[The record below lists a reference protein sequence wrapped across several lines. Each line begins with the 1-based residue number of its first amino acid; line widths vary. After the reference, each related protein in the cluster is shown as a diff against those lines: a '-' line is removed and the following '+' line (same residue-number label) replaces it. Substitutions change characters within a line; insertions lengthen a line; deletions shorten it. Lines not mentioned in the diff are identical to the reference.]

1 MENKNITTNLLIKQM
16 NQSNA
21 IAYNENYIAESSDY
35 NFKILEV
42 AYTNTAKQYA
52 AIKMDIKNN
61 NCTTENCYYENLK
74 LKQLQEAPQVS
85 INFIQNI
92 LAELS
97 TTETPNY
104 DVNNDYR
111 YLVANSIFTS
121 KPGFSLSDGYEL
133 NLYLNDDGSQTLFFN
148 GPMFLEQ
155 SVDEYGMLNTYENP
169 LIINSTALDSLLES
183 DTFLVAPT
191 PDIQKEM
198 LSLLTNVGIFS
209 MQDVLEN
216 GTLAP
221 NAKITEEFILKNP
234 DGSFDYEVIDIGN
247 GKGRNILKYDM
258 DKIERKVTPFI
269 NAEVAGLLSSEQE
282 AVAAWNVYIS
292 KGTSVEEDNQMVQ
305 DANAASSSWS
315 YKIDLPLSQDKKVLF
330 ESKYKDYFMN
340 NYIKQFVTNQLPT
353 VQEDAAVFD
362 LAEAKKAKAQKFID
376 DNNL

>member
-42 AYTNTAKQYA
+42 AYANTAKQYA

-133 NLYLNDDGSQTLFFN
+133 NLYLNDDGSQTLVFN

-155 SVDEYGMLNTYENP
+155 FVDEYGMLNTYENP

-221 NAKITEEFILKNP
+221 NAKITEEFVMKNP

-258 DKIERKVTPFI
+258 DKIERKVAPFI

-305 DANAASSSWS
+305 EANAASSSWS

-353 VQEDAAVFD
+353 VKEDAAVFD
-362 LAEAKKAKAQKFID
+362 LEEAKKAKAQKFID

>member
-1 MENKNITTNLLIKQM
+1 M
-16 NQSNA
+16 
-21 IAYNENYIAESSDY
+21 
-35 NFKILEV
+35 
-42 AYTNTAKQYA
+42 
-52 AIKMDIKNN
+52 
-61 NCTTENCYYENLK
+61 
-74 LKQLQEAPQVS
+74 
-85 INFIQNI
+85 
-92 LAELS
+92 
-97 TTETPNY
+97 
-104 DVNNDYR
+104 
-111 YLVANSIFTS
+111 
-121 KPGFSLSDGYEL
+121 SDGYEL

-292 KGTSVEEDNQMVQ
+292 NGTSVEEDDQMAQ
-305 DANAASSSWS
+305 NANAGSSSWS
-315 YKIDLPLSQDKKVLF
+315 YTEDLPLMQDKKVLF
-330 ESKYKDYFMN
+330 EKKYKEYFMN
-340 NYIKQFVTNQLPT
+340 NYLKQFTTNQFPT
-353 VQEDAAVFD
+353 VQADATVFD